1 MIDPE
6 LQNHLRAKYNPDG
19 SPLRALQLRMLEM
32 LKYIDEVCRAN
43 GIHYWLSSGTALGAV
58 RHGGFIP
65 WDDDADVEFLRRD
78 YKKFRKA
85 VLANPHPRFVLQDHT
100 TDPDYPGVLAK
111 LRDKDSIIFEGKIG
125 EDKLAFN
132 GAFIDLFCI
141 EPSNTPKLTYLS
153 HKIQLATLYRVGM
166 ISNKALRR
174 TLLKINRA
182 IVCGVIFPIM
192 SAYGRIGNKSRLRH
206 AIGSGFPKPRSLED
220 IKEVIYIPFEDTQ
233 LPVPKGYDSYLRQMF
248 GDYMALPAEAHR
260 ETHIRTNTDG
270 ALDIK
275 ID

>member
-1 MIDPE
+1 MVDAE
-6 LQNHLRAKYNPDG
+6 SQASLRAQYNPDG

-78 YKKFRKA
+78 YKRFRKA

-111 LRDKDSIIFEGKIG
+111 LRDTDSAIFEGGVG
-125 EDKLAFN
+125 EENLAFN

-141 EPSNTPKLTYLS
+141 EPSNTPKLTTLS
-153 HKIQLATLYRVGM
+153 HKIQLAALYHVGK
-166 ISNKALRR
+166 IRHKWLRR
-174 TLLKINRA
+174 SLLKLNRL
-182 IVCGVIFPIM
+182 IVCGMVFPIM
-192 SAYGRIGNKSRLRH
+192 SAYGRIGNKKRLRH
-206 AIGSGFPKPRSLED
+206 VIGSGFSAPRALDD
-220 IKEVIYIPFEDTQ
+220 IKEVVYIPFEDTE
-233 LPVPKGYDSYLRQMF
+233 LPVPKGYDAYLSKMF
-248 GDYMALPAEAHR
+248 GNYMALPAEAHR
-260 ETHIRTNTDG
+260 ATHIRTKADG
-270 ALDIK
+270 SLDIN
-275 ID
+275 IG